1 MLNVVQLL
9 VSLPL
14 LNLNFPAN
22 AVYFYNLIGDLAQMN
37 FVPSQATTEKVT
49 QARLNWGSDNVPDN
63 FQAMDI
69 FETKPIET

>member
-1 MLNVVQLL
+1 
-9 VSLPL
+9 
-14 LNLNFPAN
+14 
-22 AVYFYNLIGDLAQMN
+22 MN
-37 FVPSQATTEKVT
+37 FVPSQATTERIT